1 MTGERLLGAYRTLL
15 AAYPRDFREEY
26 GDDMV
31 QVLGDQLRDCDASQ
45 RLPVFLRA
53 VADLLATA
61 ARERL
66 TTSVAT
72 PAAASTDGSTTLAPP
87 AGARRR
93 QRPSRRD
100 FLRASLAVVGVGLGA
115 SVGGSS
121 LAYIWPNLR
130 GGFGALVDIGTE
142 AEIAEGIRGSGG
154 SFPVPAARAY
164 LVAYDAADDPDGAY
178 AEVTAGTSFMAL
190 YQRCVHLGCRVPWC
204 VASTRFECPCHKSR
218 YNRWGEWQEGPAPRG
233 LDRFKVT
240 VVDDRVLV
248 DTRTIV
254 PGPARTGAVL
264 AEGPT
269 GPSCLGV

>member
-15 AAYPRDFREEY
+15 AAYPRDFRDEY
-26 GDDMV
+26 GEDMV
-31 QVLGDQLRDCDASQ
+31 QVLGDQLRDCAPAE

-53 VADLLATA
+53 VADLFATA
-61 ARERL
+61 TRERV
-66 TTSVAT
+66 TGVPS
-72 PAAASTDGSTTLAPP
+72 PAAATAGGGSSTLVPPTRAP
-87 AGARRR
+87 RR

-100 FLRASLAVVGVGLGA
+100 FLRASLAMVGVGLGA

-154 SFPVPAARAY
+154 SLPVPAARAY
-164 LVAYDAADDPDGAY
+164 LVAYDPADDPDGAY

-204 VASTRFECPCHKSR
+204 AASTRFECPCHKSR
-218 YNRWGEWQEGPAPRG
+218 YNRWGEWQDGPAPRG
-233 LDRFKVT
+233 LDRFKVA
-240 VVDDRVLV
+240 VVEGRVLV
-248 DTRTIV
+248 DTRAIV

-264 AEGPT
+264 SEGPT
-269 GPSCLGV
+269 GPSCLGA